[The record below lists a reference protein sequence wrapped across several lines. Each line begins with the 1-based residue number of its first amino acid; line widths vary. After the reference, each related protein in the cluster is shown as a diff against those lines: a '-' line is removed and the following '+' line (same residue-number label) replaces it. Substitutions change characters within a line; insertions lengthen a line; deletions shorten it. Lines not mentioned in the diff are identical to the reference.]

1 MILPST
7 SPFRCLVI
15 DLMHESLLPML
26 ENLGVEV
33 TYVPDV
39 KKEEVPDMVQD
50 YQMLVV
56 RSKMRITA
64 DFLKHAPNLEIL
76 ARAGAG
82 VDNIDDGVL
91 EARNITL
98 INAPEGNRD
107 AVGDH
112 TLGLLLALFRKIT
125 RGDRQIREGQWLRE
139 DNRGEEI
146 GGKTIGLIGY
156 GHMGKS
162 FAKRLMGFDCEV
174 LAFDQQPVENPFPHV
189 RLTSLE
195 EIQEKAQ
202 VLSLHI
208 PYTKEN
214 HHFVNAQVLAGFRHP
229 LWVLNTARGE
239 VLDHAALVEA
249 MKTGQVPGAALDV
262 LENEKLKTLTSEQ
275 HERLTYL
282 MDHPRVILT
291 PHIAGWTHESYVR
304 INEVL
309 VHKLAGFLATRS
321 RESL

>member
-1 MILPST
+1 M
-7 SPFRCLVI
+7 I
-15 DLMHESLLPML
+15 DLMHESLMPML

-33 TYVPDV
+33 TYLPEV
-39 KKEEVPDMVQD
+39 KKEEVPALLPG

-64 DFLKHAPNLEIL
+64 DLLKFAPKLEIV

-125 RGDRQIREGQWLRE
+125 QGDRQIRQGQWLRE

-156 GHMGKS
+156 GHMGKA

-174 LAFDQQPVENPFPHV
+174 LAYDKQTVDNPFPHV

-214 HHFVNAQVLAGFRHP
+214 HHFVNAQVLTGFQHP

-239 VLDHAALVEA
+239 VLDHAALIDS
-249 MKTGQVPGAALDV
+249 MKTGKVLGAALDV
-262 LENEKLKTLTSEQ
+262 LENEKLKTLTQEQ
-275 HERLTYL
+275 QNRLDYL
-282 MDHPRVILT
+282 MEHPRVILT
-291 PHIAGWTHESYVR
+291 PHIAGWTQESYVR

-309 VHKLAGFLATRS
+309 VQKLKAYL
-321 RESL
+321 E

>member
-1 MILPST
+1 MPT
-7 SPFRCLVI
+7 PTDSPFRCLII

-26 ENLGVEV
+26 KEVGVEA
-33 TYVPDV
+33 TYLPEV
-39 KKEEVPDMVQD
+39 KKEDVPALLPE

-64 DFLKHAPNLEIL
+64 DLLNHAPNLKVL

-91 EARNITL
+91 EARNVTL

-107 AVGDH
+107 AVGEH
-112 TLGLLLALFRKIT
+112 TLGSLLTLFRKIT
-125 RGDRQIREGQWLRE
+125 QGDRQIRQGQWRRE

-162 FAKRLMGFDCEV
+162 FAKRLVGFDCEV
-174 LAFDQQPVENPFPHV
+174 LAYDRQPVENPFPHV
-189 RLTSLE
+189 QLASLE
-195 EIQEKAQ
+195 ELQQQAQ
-202 VLSLHI
+202 VLSLHL

-214 HHFVNAQVLAGFRHP
+214 HHYINNQVLSRFQHP
-229 LWVLNTARGE
+229 LWLLNTARGE

-249 MKTGQVPGAALDV
+249 LKTGKVRGAALDV
-262 LENEKLKTLTSEQ
+262 LENEKLKTLTPEQ
-275 HERLTYL
+275 QERLSYL
-282 MDHPRVILT
+282 FEHPRVVLT
-291 PHIAGWTHESYVR
+291 PHIAGWTRESYVR

-309 VHKLAGFLATRS
+309 VEKLKAYLTS
-321 RESL
+321 RNN

>member
-1 MILPST
+1 MTLANPT
-7 SPFRCLVI
+7 PFRCLVI
-15 DLMHESLLPML
+15 DLMHESLMPML
-26 ENLGVEV
+26 ENLDVEV
-33 TYVPDV
+33 TYLPDV
-39 KKEEVPDMVQD
+39 KKEEVPGLLPG

-64 DFLKHAPNLEIL
+64 DLLKSAPKLEIL

-125 RGDRQIREGQWLRE
+125 QGDRQIRQGQWLRE

-162 FAKRLMGFDCEV
+162 FAKLLMGFDCNV
-174 LAFDQQPVENPFPHV
+174 LAYDHQPVENPYPHV
-189 RLTSLE
+189 RLTSLA

-214 HHFVNAQVLAGFRHP
+214 HHYVDEAVLSGFQNS
-229 LWVLNTARGE
+229 LWLLNTARGE
-239 VLDHAALVEA
+239 VLNHAALVQA
-249 MKTGQVPGAALDV
+249 MKAGKVLGAALDV
-262 LENEKLKTLTSEQ
+262 LENEKLKTLNPAQ
-275 HERLTYL
+275 QERLTYL
-282 MDHPRVILT
+282 MQHPRVILT
-291 PHIAGWTHESYVR
+291 PHIAGWTQESYVR

-309 VHKLAGFLATRS
+309 TSKLKAYLERKRF
-321 RESL
+321 

>member
-1 MILPST
+1 MPTLPV
-7 SPFRCLVI
+7 SPFRCLVV
-15 DLMHESLLPML
+15 DLMHESLMPML
-26 ENLGVEV
+26 QAMGVEV
-33 TYVPDV
+33 TYVPDI
-39 KKEEVPDMVQD
+39 KKEEVPALLPQ
-50 YQMLVV
+50 YHMLVV

-64 DFLKHAPNLEIL
+64 ELLTHAPNLQVL

-107 AVGDH
+107 AVGEH
-112 TLGLLLALFRKIT
+112 TLGLLLTLFRKINQ
-125 RGDRQIREGQWLRE
+125 GDRQIREGQWLRE
-139 DNRGEEI
+139 DNRGEEL
-146 GGKTIGLIGY
+146 GGKTVGLIGY
-156 GHMGKS
+156 GHMGKA
-162 FAKRLMGFDCEV
+162 FARRLMGFDCEV
-174 LAFDQQPVENPFPHV
+174 LAYDRQPVENPFAHV

-214 HHFVNAQVLAGFRHP
+214 HHFVDARLLASFAHP
-229 LWVLNTARGE
+229 LWLLNTARGE
-239 VLDHAALVEA
+239 VLDHEALVEA
-249 MKTGQVPGAALDV
+249 MKTGHVLGAALDV
-262 LENEKLKTLTSEQ
+262 LENEKLKALTPPQ
-275 HERLTYL
+275 QERLDYL
-282 MDHPRVILT
+282 LQHPRVILT

-309 VHKLAGFLATRS
+309 VQKLQAYLAS
-321 RESL
+321 QEK

>member
-1 MILPST
+1 MTIST
-7 SPFRCLVI
+7 DSTFRCLVI

-26 ENLGVEV
+26 ESVGVEV
-33 TYVPDV
+33 TYLPDI
-39 KKEEVPDMVQD
+39 KKEEVPALLPD

-64 DFLKHAPNLEIL
+64 DLLKSAPKLQVL

-112 TLGLLLALFRKIT
+112 TLGLLLTLFRKIT
-125 RGDRQIREGQWLRE
+125 QGDKQIRQGKWLRE
-139 DNRGEEI
+139 ENRGEEI

-156 GHMGKS
+156 GHMGKA

-174 LAFDQQPVENPFPHV
+174 LAYDHQLVENPYTHV
-189 RLTSLE
+189 QLASLE
-195 EIQEKAQ
+195 ELQQKAQ

-214 HHFVNAQVLAGFRHP
+214 HHFINAQVLSGFQQP
-229 LWVLNTARGE
+229 LWLLNTARGE
-239 VLDHAALVEA
+239 VLDHAALVDA
-249 MKTGQVPGAALDV
+249 LKSGTVQGAALDV
-262 LENEKLKTLTSEQ
+262 LENEKLKTLTPAQ
-275 HERLTYL
+275 QERFSYL
-282 MDHPRVILT
+282 MDHPRVVLT
-291 PHIAGWTHESYVR
+291 PHIAGWTQESYVR

-309 VHKLAGFLATRS
+309 LQKLNAFLQHRNK
-321 RESL
+321 

>member
-1 MILPST
+1 MSLST
-7 SPFRCLVI
+7 ASPFRCLII

-33 TYVPDV
+33 MYLPQI
-39 KKEEVPDMVQD
+39 KKEEVPAFLPD

-64 DFLKHAPNLEIL
+64 DLLKSAPKLEVL

-107 AVGDH
+107 AVGEH
-112 TLGLLLALFRKIT
+112 TLGMLLTLFRKINQ
-125 RGDRQIREGQWLRE
+125 GDRQIREGQWLRE

-146 GGKTIGLIGY
+146 RGKTVGLIGY
-156 GHMGKS
+156 GHMGKA

-174 LAFDQQPVENPFPHV
+174 LAYDKQPVENPFAHV
-189 RLTSLE
+189 RLASLE
-195 EIQEKAQ
+195 ELQQKAQ

-208 PYTKEN
+208 PYNKEN
-214 HHFVNAQVLAGFRHP
+214 HHFINARVLSGFQHP

-239 VLDHAALVEA
+239 VLDHAALVDA
-249 MKTGQVPGAALDV
+249 MSTGKVRGAALDV
-262 LENEKLKTLTSEQ
+262 LENEKLKTLTQEQ
-275 HERLTYL
+275 QERLTFL
-282 MDHPRVILT
+282 MDHPRVVLT
-291 PHIAGWTHESYVR
+291 PHIAGWTQESYVR

-309 VHKLAGFLATRS
+309 VNKLKAHLS
-321 RESL
+321 QKHS